1 MPVRNLRLKKE
12 AEEIL
17 KSKEAEKATT
27 PEKAAG
33 TKPAAT
39 FDLTPEEL
47 AAKKAKKAA
56 ADKAYRA
63 KKKAEK
69 EATKNK

>member
-1 MPVRNLRLKKE
+1 MPVRKLSFKKE

-39 FDLTPEEL
+39 SELTAEEL
-47 AAKKAKKAA
+47 AEKKAKKAA

-69 EATKNK
+69 EAAKEK

>member
-39 FDLTPEEL
+39 FDLTAEEL
-47 AAKKAKKAA
+47 AEKKAKKAA

-69 EATKNK
+69 DAAKK